1 MKFIKKKKEVDFMKN
16 LSVCEKKM
24 LEKMEKEYESDLRM
38 VMRLLDDG
46 MRIFGNADEAIE
58 YTKRTM
64 YIKSLAVEDIKN
76 PWNDKDMRDYLSHY
90 YE

>member
-1 MKFIKKKKEVDFMKN
+1 MKN
-16 LSVCEKKM
+16 FEICENEM
-24 LEKMEKEYESDLRM
+24 LNKMEERSEMALRM
-38 VMRLLDDG
+38 VTALLDNG
-46 MRIFGNADEAIE
+46 MKIFKNVDEAIE